1 MWKENISNL
10 NCYYLNILFFVIKVS
25 FDTSSNIIDI

>member
-1 MWKENISNL
+1 MWKENVSTP
-10 NCYYLNILFFVIKVS
+10 NCYYLNILLFVIKVS